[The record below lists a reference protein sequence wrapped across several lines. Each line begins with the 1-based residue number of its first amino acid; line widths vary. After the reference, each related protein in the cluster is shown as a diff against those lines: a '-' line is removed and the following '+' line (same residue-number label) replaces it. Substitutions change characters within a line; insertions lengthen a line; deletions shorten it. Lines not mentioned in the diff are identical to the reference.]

1 MWRRTGA
8 RSEEPR
14 GRRRLYKGLDRF
26 DVEPILDRTTT
37 SPGRTSNSLEVQDPN
52 GSIARLQLALGA
64 LQAYHA
70 DGVYSASRMI
80 NPLLDVWSLAEA
92 VDRAPARPI
101 ERLLTALVARSV
113 TTSAEISTCIDEVQV
128 ALTRRYAA

>member
-37 SPGRTSNSLEVQDPN
+37 SPGRTSNSLDVHDPN

-64 LQAYHA
+64 LQASHA

-80 NPLLDVWSLAEA
+80 NPLLDVWSLAVTVDQA
-92 VDRAPARPI
+92 VARPI
-101 ERLLTALVARSV
+101 ERLLTALVVRYV
-113 TTSAEISTCIDEVQV
+113 VTSAELRTAIDEVETV
-128 ALTRRYAA
+128 ISRLAVV

>member
-64 LQAYHA
+64 LQASHA

-80 NPLLDVWSLAEA
+80 NPLLDVWGLAAA
-92 VDRAPARPI
+92 VDQAVARPI
-101 ERLLTALVARSV
+101 ERLLTALVVRSV
-113 TTSAEISTCIDEVQV
+113 VTSAELRTAIDEVETV
-128 ALTRRYAA
+128 ISRLAVV